1 MPNLSKKEYLVQ
13 CNENLSTEPFKIFD
27 LFKFKIKFNSNERK
41 SFVIVI
47 DLGGKMK
54 QFENWDKWL
63 KELKTEFKIDTQKM
77 EEGRNLFG
85 VKLPFLSKVISQE
98 LEVKEHDVSVDNEL
112 GLIVADEEEVPSL
125 PQDVNAHNGQN

>member
-1 MPNLSKKEYLVQ
+1 MKQATFTAVFIMALNGLVTIVSTKKFSTQHYRIIKHPARFFERRPHVLKKFNEFYKKNLKVDGVLTIPNLSEKEYLVQ

-54 QFENWDKWL
+54 QFEN
-63 KELKTEFKIDTQKM
+63 
-77 EEGRNLFG
+77 
-85 VKLPFLSKVISQE
+85 
-98 LEVKEHDVSVDNEL
+98 
-112 GLIVADEEEVPSL
+112 
-125 PQDVNAHNGQN
+125 